1 MATIGLDKL
10 FYAPITEEENGD
22 ETYGSPVMLAKAM
35 TAELSIELNEAIL
48 YADDG
53 PSEIVKEFKNGALSL
68 GVDDIGVAAAR
79 ALTGAQVDDN
89 GVLISASEN
98 DGSPVAVASAPAKQ
112 TAHTGIS
119 GCTGSNSRCQPP
131 TSPPRATASPSLPL
145 LSKARSC
152 AATSWTA
159 RASTRGRLRS
169 TRTIRVWQRRL
180 FPAGI
185 TPYMSLCSNPRRNP
199 AHKEDT
205 HARGK
210 KRRH

>member
-98 DGSPVAVASAPAKQ
+98 DGSPVAVRL
-112 TAHTGIS
+112 HHV
-119 GCTGSNSRCQPP
+119 NH
-131 TSPPRATASPSLPL
+131 
-145 LSKARSC
+145 KA
-152 AATSWTA
+152 
-159 RASTRGRLRS
+159 L
-169 TRTIRVWQRRL
+169 
-180 FPAGI
+180 
-185 TPYMSLCSNPRRNP
+185 
-199 AHKEDT
+199 
-205 HARGK
+205 
-210 KRRH
+210 